1 MSGEGGTLWQNR
13 YSLQPKESMTEQ
25 MTVPQGTATHR
36 ETMLEKIFP
45 IGLQLVEETTV
56 EQMDIPEGLQ
66 PAEVPYQSTGK
77 A

>member
-25 MTVPQGTATHR
+25 MTAPQGTATHR
-36 ETMLEKIFP
+36 ETMLEEIFL
-45 IGLQLVEETTV
+45 IGLQLVEEPTV

-66 PAEVPYQSTGK
+66 PVKVPYQSMGK